1 MVLTDKKAHYDRNNP
16 FQQNN
21 AVLLV
26 KMNRSINKK
35 YMQTKRMSLEF
46 LKKNIP
52 TYLIHLFI
60 WVALFSLPLLFRP
73 HFGPGPQGR
82 QMPWLIPIPMWT
94 NFIFMVFA
102 FYTNLLVLM
111 PRFLEKKKWGLY
123 IFFSC
128 LFLAISFFL
137 PSISR
142 EIDHFF
148 GQNMMYE
155 MGHRP
160 HSTGGFEFRQFSFI
174 YMFAIVWAISMVF
187 FLFEKLQESLRRS
200 EMIYA
205 AALQSELSF
214 LKAQVNPHFLFNT
227 LNNIYALTLKKSDD
241 ASLAV
246 MKLSNLMR
254 KITTDSGVD
263 FVPFEEEESF
273 IRDYIELQEL
283 RLTGKTKVNYE
294 LVGNYDTLMIA
305 PRILIPFIDNA
316 FKYGVSNRYESK
328 ITIRFEFIDKSM
340 FFTIENAIHPSGG
353 ESLESSGVGLE
364 NSQRRLDLLYKD
376 KYNLK
381 ITKNPETY
389 HILLKIEL
397 S

>member
-1 MVLTDKKAHYDRNNP
+1 V
-16 FQQNN
+16 
-21 AVLLV
+21 
-26 KMNRSINKK
+26 
-35 YMQTKRMSLEF
+35 
-46 LKKNIP
+46 
-52 TYLIHLFI
+52 FI

-73 HFGPGPQGR
+73 HSGPGLQGR
-82 QMPWLIPIPMWT
+82 QLPWLIPIPIWT
-94 NFIFMVFA
+94 NDVFMLIA
-102 FYTNLLVLM
+102 FYTNLLLLM
-111 PRFLEKKKWGLY
+111 PRFFDRKKWGIYVL
-123 IFFSC
+123 FSC
-128 LFLAISFFL
+128 IFLAISFFL

-142 EIDHFF
+142 AADHFF
-148 GQNMMYE
+148 GQNMMHD
-155 MGHRP
+155 MHRMNHP
-160 HSTGGFEFRQFSFI
+160 PRGFEFRQFSFI

-205 AALQSELSF
+205 TALQSELSY

-227 LNNIYALTLKKSDD
+227 LNNIYVLTLKKSDD

-254 KITTDSGVD
+254 KITTDSGID
-263 FVPFEEEESF
+263 FVPFYEEESF

-294 LVGNYDTLMIA
+294 LAGDFDSLKIA

-316 FKYGVSNRYESK
+316 FKYGVSNRYDSEIK
-328 ITIRFEFIDKSM
+328 IRFEFIEKSM
-340 FFTIENAIHPSGG
+340 YFTIQNAIHPLGG
-353 ESLESSGVGLE
+353 ENLESSGVGLE
-364 NSQRRLDLLYKD
+364 NSQRRMDLLYKD
-376 KYNLK
+376 KYILK
-381 ITKNPETY
+381 ITKTPETY

>member
-1 MVLTDKKAHYDRNNP
+1 LIKTD
-16 FQQNN
+16 
-21 AVLLV
+21 
-26 KMNRSINKK
+26 RSINTK
-35 YMQTKRMSLEF
+35 YMQTNRMSPDY
-46 LKKNIP
+46 LKKKIP
-52 TYLIHLFI
+52 TFLIHLFI

-82 QMPWLIPIPMWT
+82 HMPWLIPLPIWT
-94 NFIFMVFA
+94 NNIFMLIA
-102 FYTNLLVLM
+102 FYTNLLLLM
-111 PRFLEKKKWGLY
+111 PRFFDKKKWGIY
-123 IFFSC
+123 VFFSC
-128 LFLAISFFL
+128 IFLAISFLL

-142 EIDHFF
+142 AADHFF
-148 GQNMMYE
+148 GQNMMHD
-155 MGHRP
+155 MGHMN
-160 HSTGGFEFRQFSFI
+160 HSPRGFEFRQFSFI

-200 EMIYA
+200 ERIYA
-205 AALQSELSF
+205 TALQSELSF

-273 IRDYIELQEL
+273 IHDYIELQEL

-294 LVGNYDTLMIA
+294 LVGKYNSLSIA

-316 FKYGVSNRYESK
+316 FKFGVSNRFNSEIK
-328 ITIRFEFIDKSM
+328 IRFEFIDKSM
-340 FFTIENAIHPSGG
+340 YFTIQNAIHPLGG

-376 KYNLK
+376 KYILK
-381 ITKNPETY
+381 ITKTPEIY
-389 HILLKIEL
+389 HVLLKIEL
-397 S
+397 A